1 MKSIAFFVK
10 TFEGGGTQRVMA
22 TLAKEFV
29 VQGYSVSII
38 TMFYAESYVLP
49 LGVELLNMAI
59 DRTDLSVE
67 HNRRKIDKARF
78 FLQKNKV
85 NLVVIGSTSAPLYQ
99 YALEMKKQY
108 EFRIVAQMTNDPNR
122 SPKFPEQREER
133 DRIFDILNR
142 VGSGFVFQ
150 TPYERNYFPES
161 IRKKSVI
168 INNPIMNLP
177 SEPYKGLRRNVIV
190 TAGRLDEQKNFHLL
204 LRSFAIFC
212 HEHSDYRLEIY
223 GRGHTENSLRREAV
237 TLGIMDRVD
246 FCGFSLEWHEKLR
259 DAAMFVQSSDYEGVS
274 NALLEAL
281 CMGVPTI
288 STDCPAYGA
297 RMFLNH
303 GENGFLVEVGNEMA
317 LASAMLE
324 LANHP
329 EIGQRFCERSILIK
343 DMLSVKS
350 IVRQY
355 LDYWDD
361 LDTVL

>member
-1 MKSIAFFVK
+1 
-10 TFEGGGTQRVMA
+10 
-22 TLAKEFV
+22 
-29 VQGYSVSII
+29 
-38 TMFYAESYVLP
+38 
-49 LGVELLNMAI
+49 
-59 DRTDLSVE
+59 
-67 HNRRKIDKARF
+67 
-78 FLQKNKV
+78 
-85 NLVVIGSTSAPLYQ
+85 
-99 YALEMKKQY
+99 
-108 EFRIVAQMTNDPNR
+108 
-122 SPKFPEQREER
+122 
-133 DRIFDILNR
+133 
-142 VGSGFVFQ
+142 
-150 TPYERNYFPES
+150 
-161 IRKKSVI
+161 
-168 INNPIMNLP
+168 
-177 SEPYKGLRRNVIV
+177 
-190 TAGRLDEQKNFHLL
+190 
-204 LRSFAIFC
+204 
-212 HEHSDYRLEIY
+212 
-223 GRGHTENSLRREAV
+223 
-237 TLGIMDRVD
+237 MDRVD